1 MPFRIP
7 SVLKKNAILIATI
20 VYWFLLLYIVT
31 ETVYWFIALRQQ
43 NQLITTYRKMELQAS
58 DPYYRTKLEAIADEE
73 KRKAFQYAGEG
84 VAFLLF
90 ILVGAVFV
98 YRAVRREF
106 ILTQQQQ
113 NFMMAITHELKTPI
127 AITKLNLETMQKHR
141 LEEQQQRKM
150 IQKTLQE
157 TERLNTLAN
166 NILISSQLEGG
177 KYKISREQLDISDIT
192 AGCLHDFQRRF
203 PERPWHIQLPDNIYI
218 SGDAMLMQIM
228 VNNLIENAIK
238 YSPPRS
244 PITLQLVKQNRL
256 ILLSVIDEGLGIPDT
271 EKSKIFN
278 RFYRVGNEE
287 IRKTKGTGLGLYLCR
302 KIAAD
307 HNADIKVTNN
317 YPAGS
322 IFTIQFKT

>member
-1 MPFRIP
+1 MPFRTP

-31 ETVYWFIALRQQ
+31 ETMYWFIALQQQ
-43 NQLITTYRKMELQAS
+43 NRLITSYRMMELQAA
-58 DPYYRTKLEAIADEE
+58 DPYYKIKLEAITDEE
-73 KRKAFQYAGEG
+73 RRKTFQYIGEG

-98 YRAVRREF
+98 YRAVRRQF
-106 ILTQQQQ
+106 IVTQQQQ

-150 IQKTLQE
+150 IQMTLQE
-157 TERLNTLAN
+157 TERLNALAN

-177 KYKISREQLDISDIT
+177 GYKISREQLDVSSIT
-192 AGCLHDFQRRF
+192 AGCVHDFQHRF
-203 PERPWHIQLPDNIYI
+203 PDRKWNVEISEDIYI
-218 SGDAMLMQIM
+218 SGDAVLMQIM
-228 VNNLIENAIK
+228 INNLLENAIK
-238 YSPPRS
+238 YSPPKS
-244 PITLQLVKQNRL
+244 AITLQLIKQNRL
-256 ILLSVIDEGLGIPDT
+256 ILLNVMDEGPGVSDN

-317 YPAGS
+317 YPSGS